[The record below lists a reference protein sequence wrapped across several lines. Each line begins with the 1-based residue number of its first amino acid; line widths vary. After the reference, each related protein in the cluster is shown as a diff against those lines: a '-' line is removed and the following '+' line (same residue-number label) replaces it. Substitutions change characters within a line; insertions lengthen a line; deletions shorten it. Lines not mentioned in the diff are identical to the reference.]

1 MLENIRLSF
10 QGIWSHKMRSF
21 LTMLGIIIGIASI
34 ISIVSTIQGTNEQLL
49 QNVIG
54 AGNNAVKIPLTR
66 GNAQSV
72 VEFDYESVPYG
83 VPVLNEDV
91 REALLDVNGVEDVT
105 FYTSRT
111 WADGIFHLGTPLAG
125 AQVYGIDSH
134 YFNVNGYV
142 VRTGREFV
150 KEDYEKFRKV
160 VILDQTAASSLFQ
173 EESAVGKTIE
183 VSGEPFTV
191 IGVAQVA
198 SQFEPVINSMD
209 DYYNYKG
216 YDSGSGT
223 VFLPSSTWCIVYQFD
238 EPQNVVVKADSV
250 EAMTTVGTPCANTLN
265 SYLYTQDE
273 DLRYRAQDVME
284 TVAQQQKIN
293 ESTNQQLIWIA
304 SISLLVGGIG
314 VMNIMLV
321 SVTERTSEIGLKKAI
336 GAKKRMILMQFLTE
350 AAVLTS
356 LGGLLGVGAG
366 IGMAQVISKM
376 AEVPVAINVPAT
388 IVAVLF
394 SMVIGLIFGFMPSI
408 KAANLNPIDAI
419 RHE

>member
-1 MLENIRLSF
+1 MLENIRLSL

-34 ISIVSTIQGTNEQLL
+34 ISIASTIQGTNEQLM

-54 AGNNAVKIPLTR
+54 SGTNAVKIDLCR
-66 GNAQSV
+66 GSSV
-72 VEFDYESVPYG
+72 LSFDYETVPFG
-83 VPVLNEDV
+83 VPVLTEEV
-91 REALLDVNGVEDVT
+91 REQLLEVDGVEDVT
-105 FYTSRT
+105 FFTQRQY
-111 WADGIFHLGTPLAG
+111 AEGIFHLKKYLQG
-125 AQVYGIDSH
+125 AQMLGIDRN

-142 VRTGREFV
+142 VRTGRSFLE
-150 KEDYEKFRKV
+150 EDYSEYRKV
-160 VILDQTAASSLFQ
+160 AILDQAAASSLFQ
-173 EESAVGKTIE
+173 EDNAIGKTIE
-183 VSGEPFTV
+183 INGEPFTV
-191 IGVAQVA
+191 VGVAQVA

-209 DYYNYKG
+209 DYYTYMGNTSS
-216 YDSGSGT
+216 SGM
-223 VFLPSSTWCIVYQFD
+223 VFIPSAAWSIVYQYD
-238 EPQNVVVKADSV
+238 EPQTVAVKAESV
-250 EAMTTVGTPCANTLN
+250 EAMTTVGQPCTQILN
-265 SYLYTQDE
+265 GNLSVSESD
-273 DLRYRAQDVME
+273 DIRYRARDVME
-284 TVAQQQKIN
+284 TVQEQQQIN

-356 LGGLLGVGAG
+356 LGGLIGVFAG
-366 IGMAQVISKM
+366 IGMAQAISKM
-376 AEVPVAINVPAT
+376 ADVPVAINVPVT

-394 SMVIGLIFGFMPSI
+394 SMIIGIVFGFMPSI
-408 KAANLNPIDAI
+408 KASNLNPIDAL